1 MIRPRAQRAFAGGL
15 CILAALAAACVRPP
29 RLAPPASPAAA
40 HALIEALAARERAMQ
55 ELRVTMRV
63 RVAGGTPASLLSS
76 PAYLAIDRP
85 DTIRLQVLSP
95 FGITVLDL
103 TITGE
108 DYQLMLP
115 LRSEVRKGKIDLDT
129 VAASG
134 APADER
140 MIVALALLF
149 RPKIDAA
156 ACHVENV
163 STVVCPIGT
172 GLSVRITVD
181 DELRPE
187 HERYERAD
195 GAVLLSAEYG
205 EYGSA
210 GPGVMPGHI
219 EIHDAASETTLI
231 VRVLRF
237 RTAEV
242 AGARR

>member
-1 MIRPRAQRAFAGGL
+1 VIRGPAHYALAGVL
-15 CILAALAAACVRPP
+15 CILAASAPACVRPP
-29 RLAPPASPAAA
+29 RLAHPASPVEARV
-40 HALIEALAARERAMQ
+40 LLEALAARERAMQ

-63 RVAGGTPASLLSS
+63 RVAGGAPASLLSS

-85 DTIRLQVLSP
+85 GTIRLQVLSP

-103 TITGE
+103 IITGE
-108 DYQLMLP
+108 DYQLTLP
-115 LRSEVRKGKIDLDT
+115 LRSEIRKGKIALDT

-134 APADER
+134 APPDER

-156 ACHVENV
+156 ACRVESV
-163 STVVCPIGT
+163 STVACPIGA
-172 GLSVRITVD
+172 GLTASITVD
-181 DELRPE
+181 DQLRPE
-187 HERYERAD
+187 RERYAGAD

-205 EYGSA
+205 EYGNA

-242 AGARR
+242 AGARQ